1 MRRPGCRL
9 SGWCC
14 SFRGRLRPFLG
25 TVTCPQVASLGY
37 PQRPERP
44 DSLRGDRL
52 GGQADVVAALV
63 EQRYAAY
70 RQPMGALPEYRHTAG
85 TGIHLKAGELV
96 DGIPG
101 LGAEQ
106 LGERQIIRGQEVND

>member
-1 MRRPGCRL
+1 
-9 SGWCC
+9 
-14 SFRGRLRPFLG
+14 
-25 TVTCPQVASLGY
+25 VASLGY

-70 RQPMGALPEYRHTAG
+70 RQPIGALPEYRHAAG
-85 TGIHLKAGELV
+85 TGIHLKADELV

-101 LGAEQ
+101 PGAEQ
-106 LGERQIIRGQEVND
+106 LGERQIIRGQEVNDQVLECSATR